1 MSTTPAKP
9 FSLSVKAVVRD
20 AQGRCLL
27 LRRSAVNKHFVGCW
41 EWPGGKVDAGED
53 FAHAVVREAWEESG
67 LEVELTGVA
76 GVTEFEI
83 EKVHVVVLAMDVRV
97 AGGELRLSEEHD
109 AFDWVALAD
118 LAGRNLTPPNAAFML
133 EYARRKGNQS

>member
-53 FAHAVVREAWEESG
+53 FAHAVVREAREESG

-83 EKVHVVVLAMDVRV
+83 EKVHVVVLAMDVLAV
-97 AGGELRLSEEHD
+97 GGELRLSEEHD
-109 AFDWVALAD
+109 AFEWVALAD
-118 LAGRNLTPPNAAFML
+118 LAGRKLTPTNAAFML
-133 EYARRKGNQS
+133 EYARRKGNES

>member
-53 FAHAVVREAWEESG
+53 FAHAVVREAREESG

-76 GVTEFEI
+76 GVRELEI
-83 EKVHVVVLAMDVRV
+83 EKVHVVVLAMDVLV
-97 AGGELRLSEEHD
+97 AGGKLRLSEEHD

>member
-9 FSLSVKAVVRD
+9 FSLSVKAVIRD

-27 LRRSAVNKHFVGCW
+27 LRRSAVNQHFVGCW

-53 FAHAVVREAWEESG
+53 FAHAVVRESREDSG
-67 LEVELTGVA
+67 LEVVLTGVA
-76 GVTEFEI
+76 GVTEFEM
-83 EKVHVVVLAMDVRV
+83 EKVHVVVLAMNVRV

-109 AFDWVALAD
+109 AFDWVPLAD

-133 EYARRKGNQS
+133 EYARKIGAQQ

>member
-1 MSTTPAKP
+1 
-9 FSLSVKAVVRD
+9 
-20 AQGRCLL
+20 L

-53 FAHAVVREAWEESG
+53 FAHAVVREAREESG

-109 AFDWVALAD
+109 AFDWVAPAD
-118 LAGRNLTPPNAAFML
+118 LAVRNLTPPNAAFML
-133 EYARRKGNQS
+133 EYARRKGAQP